1 MTDKEQLPETLMAYL
16 DGELAPEEARA
27 FEALL
32 DAHPEWRSEVEQMR
46 AVVASSAGLQFRPVP
61 EGTWDNYWEEID
73 SRIAKPIGWIL
84 VGIGGF
90 GLAVAGAV
98 KVFLLAENM
107 WVRVGLGAVVAGL
120 LLLFLSVLRGHLLE
134 RPQDRYRRIKR

>member
-1 MTDKEQLPETLMAYL
+1 MTDKQQLPETLMAYL
-16 DGELAPEEARA
+16 DGELTVEEARA

-32 DAHPEWRSEVEQMR
+32 EEHPEWRSEVAQMR
-46 AVVASSAGLQFRPVP
+46 AVVGASAGLRFRSAP

-84 VGIGGF
+84 AGIGGF

-98 KVFLLAENM
+98 KVFLLAENL

-134 RPQDRYRRIKR
+134 RPRDRYRRIRR